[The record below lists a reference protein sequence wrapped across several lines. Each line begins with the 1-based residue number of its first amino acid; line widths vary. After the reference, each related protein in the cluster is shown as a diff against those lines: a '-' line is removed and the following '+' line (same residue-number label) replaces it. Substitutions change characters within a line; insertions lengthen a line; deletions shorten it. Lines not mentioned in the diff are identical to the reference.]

1 MKKLLSFVISVSMTI
16 LSLFCGC
23 SENSSKADKSIVE
36 TTKATEQQ
44 TTEQTT
50 TVAPTTVQPT
60 TAPPSAVK
68 IFDENK
74 FLLSPNEY
82 MKLFDVYLQD
92 VKTKNDYGLT
102 LMSDSYLSRDEIE
115 IRYGSDSSKVFMS
128 LNGNDSLNDNM
139 KQVTLYVDFDQLM
152 NNYTDYRSTIIS
164 ILGVLPYSI
173 DNKIKTP
180 EKGKD
185 LIAELFNK
193 VTVDDFSK
201 IPSSGKHRFKSGKLP
216 VNLKKNGVTYTL
228 WQYGDRVCVTASI
241 KSAKTE
247 IAPMSDKDFIIYYE
261 DGTEE
266 DAIKGMQEHD
276 SETFYFFDDTNNIA
290 NYTDSI
296 TDDGLDYWTY
306 RNISTGSSKSAV
318 KAVYGDGISGTVDIS
333 TDEYYRPCYFSDD
346 ENEAEVRFHDL
357 FEQVCKTYVDYY
369 GKGHKIRFYFDSN
382 DKLSWCFIEL

>member
-102 LMSDSYLSRDEIE
+102 LMSDSYLSRYEIE

-173 DNKIKTP
+173 DNKIKTS

-185 LIAELFNK
+185 LIVELFNK

-290 NYTDSI
+290 DYTDSI

-357 FEQVCKTYVDYY
+357 FEQVCKTYIDYY

>member
-185 LIAELFNK
+185 LIVELFNK

-290 NYTDSI
+290 NVSF
-296 TDDGLDYWTY
+296 
-306 RNISTGSSKSAV
+306 RR
-318 KAVYGDGISGTVDIS
+318 
-333 TDEYYRPCYFSDD
+333 E
-346 ENEAEVRFHDL
+346 
-357 FEQVCKTYVDYY
+357 
-369 GKGHKIRFYFDSN
+369 
-382 DKLSWCFIEL
+382 

>member
-185 LIAELFNK
+185 LIVELFNK

-290 NYTDSI
+290 DYTDSI

-306 RNISTGSSKSAV
+306 RHISTGSSKSAV

-357 FEQVCKTYVDYY
+357 FEQVCKTYIDYY

>member
-185 LIAELFNK
+185 LIVELFNK

-201 IPSSGKHRFKSGKLP
+201 IPSSGKYRFKSGKLP

-357 FEQVCKTYVDYY
+357 FEQVCKTYIDYY

>member
-185 LIAELFNK
+185 LIVELFNK

-241 KSAKTE
+241 KYAKTE

-357 FEQVCKTYVDYY
+357 FEQVCKTYIDYY

>member
-1 MKKLLSFVISVSMTI
+1 MKKLLSFVISVSMTL

-44 TTEQTT
+44 TTEQ
-50 TVAPTTVQPT
+50 AT

-185 LIAELFNK
+185 LIVELFNK

-290 NYTDSI
+290 DYTDSI

-357 FEQVCKTYVDYY
+357 FEQVCKTYIDYY

>member
-44 TTEQTT
+44 TTEQT
-50 TVAPTTVQPT
+50 T

-185 LIAELFNK
+185 LIVELFNK

-266 DAIKGMQEHD
+266 DVIKGMQEYD

-290 NYTDSI
+290 DYTDSI

-306 RNISTGSSKSAV
+306 RNISIGSSKSAV

-333 TDEYYRPCYFSDD
+333 TDEYYRRCYFSDD

-357 FEQVCKTYVDYY
+357 FEQVCKTYIDYY

>member
-50 TVAPTTVQPT
+50 T
-60 TAPPSAVK
+60 APPSAVK

-82 MKLFDVYLQD
+82 MKLFDVYSQD

-185 LIAELFNK
+185 LIVELFNK

-357 FEQVCKTYVDYY
+357 FEQVCKTYIDYY

>member
-44 TTEQTT
+44 TTEQT
-50 TVAPTTVQPT
+50 T

-128 LNGNDSLNDNM
+128 LKGNDSLNDNM

-164 ILGVLPYSI
+164 ILGALPYSI

-185 LIAELFNK
+185 LIVELFNK

-357 FEQVCKTYVDYY
+357 FEQVCKTYIDYY